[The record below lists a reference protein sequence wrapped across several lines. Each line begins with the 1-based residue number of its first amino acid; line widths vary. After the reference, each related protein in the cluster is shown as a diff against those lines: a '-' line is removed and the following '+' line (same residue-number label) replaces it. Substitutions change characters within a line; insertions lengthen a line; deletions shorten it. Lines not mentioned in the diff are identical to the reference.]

1 MAHVALLIQ
10 DISACGGVEKVM
22 HGLARDLRDSHQ
34 VTLVSVREGE
44 PYWGRLEGVEY
55 RTLGLPAT
63 GTRKNFRHWVTHL
76 RRLMLEARIEVMV
89 SGYFAFH
96 LAAQLAARGTG
107 GRDEA
112 GNSRPLTR
120 VIAQEHSAYHHDRRA
135 KRVIKHLLYRH
146 LDVLQVLNE
155 VDAECWRRRGLQP
168 TVIPNYLDDL
178 AERETRAECERQA
191 DVVMVGRLAPIKRVD
206 LAIRAFAHSGY
217 RRGRLVLVG
226 DGPERESLLALCH
239 ELGLKVFQGANDDSV
254 PDDTRVLFTGA
265 LQDVSRELRRARL
278 LLLTSERECLPMNV
292 LEAKRE
298 GLPCLSR
305 PVRSG
310 PLALIRHDVDGVLS
324 AEADSAGEVEIV
336 QELAHELARLEF
348 DDHRLLHLSKA
359 ARESFAHYSRD
370 AVLPDYQR
378 LITRLV
384 PRRRP
389 MADVSVIMPN
399 YGYDRRLHAAVDSV
413 LAQSEPVREIL
424 ISDDASPDG
433 AAARLREDFAA
444 LETGDVEIRI
454 LETDTNGGPGRA
466 RNRAIAEAQG
476 RYIAFLD
483 ADDAWLPEKIER
495 QIAFMQETGAGLSYT
510 GYEMVDEQGN
520 HVSHFAPPARLTRD
534 DMLRSNSIGCLTAIY
549 DAGRFGRFYM
559 PTIRKRQDLALWLII
574 IGQLGPA
581 QGMPEPLARYTR
593 RESSVSSNKFKAAAY
608 QWRLYREVLGMDV
621 ISASRNFVHY
631 AVNGYAK
638 HR

>member
-359 ARESFAHYSRD
+359 ARESFAHFSRD

-384 PRRRP
+384 P
-389 MADVSVIMPN
+389 ADSRQRAFVNGVSVS
-399 YGYDRRLHAAVDSV
+399 GSH
-413 LAQSEPVREIL
+413 
-424 ISDDASPDG
+424 SPHSK
-433 AAARLREDFAA
+433 
-444 LETGDVEIRI
+444 
-454 LETDTNGGPGRA
+454 
-466 RNRAIAEAQG
+466 
-476 RYIAFLD
+476 
-483 ADDAWLPEKIER
+483 EK
-495 QIAFMQETGAGLSYT
+495 AHG
-510 GYEMVDEQGN
+510 
-520 HVSHFAPPARLTRD
+520 
-534 DMLRSNSIGCLTAIY
+534 
-549 DAGRFGRFYM
+549 
-559 PTIRKRQDLALWLII
+559 
-574 IGQLGPA
+574 
-581 QGMPEPLARYTR
+581 
-593 RESSVSSNKFKAAAY
+593 
-608 QWRLYREVLGMDV
+608 
-621 ISASRNFVHY
+621 
-631 AVNGYAK
+631 
-638 HR
+638 